1 MAILRVIMEAAKRK
15 YSIAHLAT
23 EGLENFDLSEHAT
36 YSEEE
41 PNALA
46 PEEVAPFMSS
56 LRELHPEHFA
66 MIYVGLVTGLR
77 PSSLRPLRR
86 SGPETDVLW
95 DKNRI
100 LVRRSHSLGDEVM
113 LTTKQKR
120 RYAIDLPQEAMD
132 VLRWHVD
139 TQLKTHEQKDSDLLF
154 PSVNGHFRS
163 PSVLNK
169 PLADVAAELKL
180 GKTITQR
187 ALRRTFN
194 DLARAA
200 QVNDLVTRSISGHLT
215 ERMHHHYSTVS
226 GAEQREAVAK
236 VIRLFAPPSATPG
249 GEVSGE
255 GASTGGED
263 TKKAG

>member
-1 MAILRVIMEAAKRK
+1 
-15 YSIAHLAT
+15 
-23 EGLENFDLSEHAT
+23 
-36 YSEEE
+36 
-41 PNALA
+41 
-46 PEEVAPFMSS
+46 
-56 LRELHPEHFA
+56 
-66 MIYVGLVTGLR
+66 MIYLGLITGLR
-77 PSSLRPLRR
+77 PSSLRPVRR

-120 RYAIDLPQEAMD
+120 RYAIDLPEEAMD
-132 VLRWHVD
+132 VLRWHVE
-139 TQLKTHEQKDSDLLF
+139 TQLKTDEQKDSDLLF
-154 PSVNGHFRS
+154 PAVNGKFRS

-169 PLADVAAELKL
+169 PLADVATELKL

-215 ERMHHHYSTVS
+215 ERMQHHYSSVNA
-226 GAEQREAVAK
+226 AEQREAVSK
-236 VIRLFAPPSATPG
+236 VIRLFAQPPAAPG
-249 GEVSGE
+249 GVLSGV
-255 GASTGGED
+255 GAPPGGVD